1 MLNHSTRNIWGR
13 GASKPTSASRTASV
27 SKTAKVVNNAP
38 RDDDRQTPK
47 QR

>member
-13 GASKPTSASRTASV
+13 GAAKPTTASRTASV
-27 SKTAKVVNNAP
+27 SKTARVVDNET
-38 RDDDRQTPK
+38 RHDDRKTSK

>member
-13 GASKPTSASRTASV
+13 GTSKPTTESRTASV
-27 SKTAKVVNNAP
+27 SKTAKAVNNET
-38 RDDDRQTPK
+38 RHDDWKTPK

>member
-13 GASKPTSASRTASV
+13 GVAKTSPESRTANTV
-27 SKTAKVVNNAP
+27 KTARVVNNET
-38 RDDDRQTPK
+38 RDDDRKTSK